1 MPVGLRTGITPFT
14 ARIKRA
20 MSLLTQLVFFSSL
33 FRTRSLS
40 SETLA
45 VSSNDSIADLRIAIL
60 SVARRDLR
68 LTVAINLFSASVVMR
83 FDRVS
88 WSGLDGVVVSSRC

>member
-14 ARIKRA
+14 ARIRRA
-20 MSLLTQLVFFSSL
+20 ISLFTQLVFFSGL

-45 VSSNDSIADLRIAIL
+45 VSLNDSIADFRIVIL

-68 LTVAINLFSASVVMR
+68 LTVAINLFSASVEMR
-83 FDRVS
+83 VDQVS
-88 WSGLDGVVVSSRC
+88 